1 MSQNDSTPPVGTPA
15 NPYGGPQSGFSGRG
29 TRFFDWMRGLGIV
42 RADGWLGGVSAGVAY
57 RLGIDPLIVRGIIVV
72 AGILGAPV
80 LLLYAAAWALL
91 PDREGRIHLQ
101 QLFDGNFQPPIV
113 AIGVMTL
120 LSLLPWTSGVWWAG
134 GPFWDVP
141 AWGDVIGRVIWT
153 LVVIGAVVALIV
165 IAVRNSDARA
175 AARTAPAAG
184 ANGFGTPGATGTATD
199 DGPTASGSTT
209 TTTSAF
215 TADASAAGA
224 TDAPAAAPTDA
235 GAASAASATSTASAA
250 SAPSLPAPQ
259 LDTAAE
265 PTAPPAP
272 RLGAS
277 PDEVEDWQQR
287 QAQWRAEHA
296 AWKQRLAADMRAV
309 KAQRSAELRTQVA
322 TATAEAAARREA
334 YRAAN
339 PRVGAAIGW
348 LTVGLALVAG
358 SLVAIVWPQLAD
370 VTRFTTAA
378 GLAAATL
385 VVGVVVLIAGLA
397 RRRSGFLIFLGIL
410 LAVLTAA
417 ALFLAG
423 DTVAGIH
430 LTSAGL
436 PALLQH

>member
-15 NPYGGPQSGFSGRG
+15 NPYGGPQTGFSGRG

-101 QLFDGNFQPPIV
+101 QLFEGDFQPPIV
-113 AIGVMTL
+113 AIGVMAL
-120 LSLLPWTSGVWWAG
+120 LSLLPWTSGVWWAD
-134 GPFWDVP
+134 GPFWNVP
-141 AWGDVIGRVIWT
+141 AWSDVIGRVIWT

-175 AARTAPAAG
+175 ATRATPPTPAAAAG
-184 ANGFGTPGATGTATD
+184 SSGFGTAATAGADT
-199 DGPTASGSTT
+199 TAST
-209 TTTSAF
+209 F
-215 TADASAAGA
+215 TADAGSAASTDAA
-224 TDAPAAAPTDA
+224 TDAGTASA
-235 GAASAASATSTASAA
+235 GTPSSTVPAASAASI
-250 SAPSLPAPQ
+250 PAPQ

-277 PDEVEDWQQR
+277 ADEVADWQQR

-339 PRVGAAIGW
+339 PRVGAAVGW

-397 RRRSGFLIFLGIL
+397 RRRSGFLTFLGIL
-410 LAVLTAA
+410 LAVLTTA

-423 DTVAGIH
+423 DNVAGIH
-430 LTSAGL
+430 LTSVGL

>member
-1 MSQNDSTPPVGTPA
+1 MSQNDSTPPAGTPA
-15 NPYGGPQSGFSGRG
+15 NPYGGPQTGFSGRG
-29 TRFFDWMRGLGIV
+29 TRFFDWMRSLGIV

-101 QLFDGNFQPPIV
+101 QLFEGDFQPPIV
-113 AIGVMTL
+113 AIGVMAL
-120 LSLLPWTSGVWWAG
+120 LSLLPWTSGVWWAD
-134 GPFWDVP
+134 GPFWNVP

-175 AARTAPAAG
+175 ATRPTPPTPAAG
-184 ANGFGTPGATGTATD
+184 SSGFGTTATAGAD
-199 DGPTASGSTT
+199 TTAST
-209 TTTSAF
+209 F
-215 TADASAAGA
+215 TADAGSAASTDTA
-224 TDAPAAAPTDA
+224 TDASTASA
-235 GAASAASATSTASAA
+235 GTPSSTVPAASAASI
-250 SAPSLPAPQ
+250 PAPQ

-277 PDEVEDWQQR
+277 ADEVADWQQR

-339 PRVGAAIGW
+339 PRVGAAVGW

-410 LAVLTAA
+410 LAVLTTA

-423 DTVAGIH
+423 DNVAGIH
-430 LTSAGL
+430 LTSVGL

>member
-15 NPYGGPQSGFSGRG
+15 NPYGGPQTGFSGRG

-101 QLFDGNFQPPIV
+101 QLFEGDFQPPIV
-113 AIGVMTL
+113 AIGVMAL
-120 LSLLPWTSGVWWAG
+120 LSLLPWTSGVWWAD
-134 GPFWDVP
+134 GPFWNVP
-141 AWGDVIGRVIWT
+141 DWGDVIGRVIWT

-175 AARTAPAAG
+175 ATRATPPTPAAG
-184 ANGFGTPGATGTATD
+184 SSGFGTTAAAGVDT
-199 DGPTASGSTT
+199 TAST
-209 TTTSAF
+209 F
-215 TADASAAGA
+215 TADAGSAASTDTA
-224 TDAPAAAPTDA
+224 TDASTASA
-235 GAASAASATSTASAA
+235 GTPSSTVPAASAASI
-250 SAPSLPAPQ
+250 PAPQ

-277 PDEVEDWQQR
+277 ADEVADWQQR

-339 PRVGAAIGW
+339 PRVGAAVGW

-385 VVGVVVLIAGLA
+385 VVGVVVLISGLA

-410 LAVLTAA
+410 LAVLTTA

-423 DTVAGIH
+423 DNVAGIH
-430 LTSAGL
+430 LTSVGL

>member
-15 NPYGGPQSGFSGRG
+15 NPYGGPQTGFSGRG

-101 QLFDGNFQPPIV
+101 QLFEGDFQPPIV
-113 AIGVMTL
+113 AIGVMAL
-120 LSLLPWTSGVWWAG
+120 LSLLPWTSGVWWAD
-134 GPFWDVP
+134 GPFWNVP

-175 AARTAPAAG
+175 ATRATPPTPAAG
-184 ANGFGTPGATGTATD
+184 SSGFGTTATAGAD
-199 DGPTASGSTT
+199 TTAST
-209 TTTSAF
+209 F
-215 TADASAAGA
+215 TADAGSAASTDTA
-224 TDAPAAAPTDA
+224 TDASTASA
-235 GAASAASATSTASAA
+235 GTPSSTVPAASAASI
-250 SAPSLPAPQ
+250 PAPL

-277 PDEVEDWQQR
+277 ADEVADWQQR

-339 PRVGAAIGW
+339 PRVGAAVGW

-410 LAVLTAA
+410 LAVLTTA

-423 DTVAGIH
+423 DNVAGIH
-430 LTSAGL
+430 LTSVGL

>member
-15 NPYGGPQSGFSGRG
+15 NPYGGPQTGFSGRG

-101 QLFDGNFQPPIV
+101 QLFEGDFQPPIV
-113 AIGVMTL
+113 AIGVMAL
-120 LSLLPWTSGVWWAG
+120 LSLLPWTSGVWWAD
-134 GPFWDVP
+134 GPFWNAP

-165 IAVRNSDARA
+165 VAVRNSDARA
-175 AARTAPAAG
+175 AARATPPTPAAG
-184 ANGFGTPGATGTATD
+184 SSGFGTTATAGAD
-199 DGPTASGSTT
+199 TTA
-209 TTTSAF
+209 SAF
-215 TADASAAGA
+215 TADAGAAASTDGA
-224 TDAPAAAPTDA
+224 TDASTASA
-235 GAASAASATSTASAA
+235 GTPSSTVPAASAASI
-250 SAPSLPAPQ
+250 PAPQ

-277 PDEVEDWQQR
+277 ADEVADWQQR

-339 PRVGAAIGW
+339 PRVGAAVGW

-410 LAVLTAA
+410 LAVLTTA

-423 DTVAGIH
+423 DNVAGIH
-430 LTSAGL
+430 LTSVGL

>member
-15 NPYGGPQSGFSGRG
+15 NPYGGPQTGFSGRG

-101 QLFDGNFQPPIV
+101 QLFEGDFQPPIV
-113 AIGVMTL
+113 AIGVMVL
-120 LSLLPWTSGVWWAG
+120 LSLLPWTSGVWWAD
-134 GPFWDVP
+134 GPFWNVP
-141 AWGDVIGRVIWT
+141 DWGDVIGRVIWT

-175 AARTAPAAG
+175 ATRPTPPTPAAG
-184 ANGFGTPGATGTATD
+184 SSGFGTTATAGAD
-199 DGPTASGSTT
+199 TTA
-209 TTTSAF
+209 SAF
-215 TADASAAGA
+215 TADAGAAASTDGA
-224 TDAPAAAPTDA
+224 TDASTASA
-235 GAASAASATSTASAA
+235 GTPSSTVPAASAASI
-250 SAPSLPAPQ
+250 PAPQ

-277 PDEVEDWQQR
+277 ADEVADWQER

-339 PRVGAAIGW
+339 PRVGAAVGW

-410 LAVLTAA
+410 LAVLTTA

-423 DTVAGIH
+423 DNVAGIH
-430 LTSAGL
+430 LTSVGL